1 MYSTCNKR
9 LHQPNRRR
17 CRRNMWHPCKVLFSC
32 LTSDPIH
39 TSAGRCWISYSFLR
53 MGMHFPSN
61 CSDMDPLQVRH
72 IPCGQQGLVVRR
84 GPQHLRTSDDTGLR
98 TAAAGQKSVPGRP

>member
-39 TSAGRCWISYSFLR
+39 TSSGRCWISYSFLR
-53 MGMHFPSN
+53 MGMYISRATAQTWTPCKYVTFPAASRAW
-61 CSDMDPLQVRH
+61 SFGEGPSTSARRMT
-72 IPCGQQGLVVRR
+72 QG
-84 GPQHLRTSDDTGLR
+84 
-98 TAAAGQKSVPGRP
+98 